1 MGVSLVLSTGN
12 YSPLAPFLQ
21 SRLDLLQMK
30 YASCWVAKHDKGMGR
45 DLVIPVFPLL
55 IWSGLNDSCLQISC
69 LWMCN
74 TITVNMPSIWHGWRD
89 GWVDIRAVKATPF
102 AKQPQQKEQSE
113 LKNNFSIESGRKDK
127 NAGLELMYSTTS
139 WILVCGME
147 LHLYQEV

>member
-30 YASCWVAKHDKGMGR
+30 NASCWVAKHDKGMGR